1 MSAKRM
7 NGLHLHKSGFFFA
20 AVLLMLSIT
29 PLSVQ
34 SERDTSRDKYRN
46 PYSTLEFFGLN
57 PEMDVLEISPG
68 GGWYTEVLAPY
79 LEGTLFAAHFNPDGD
94 RAYYKRSRDN
104 YVKRI
109 ESDPE
114 LFKNVSIAI
123 FDADQNILTV
133 DNDSVDAVLTFRNVH
148 SWLRSNSESNA
159 FALFFKALKPGGIL
173 GIVQHR
179 AKPGTTIKAMKNSGY
194 VTEEYVIELAKNAGF
209 VFEASS
215 EINSNEKDTTDHPK
229 GVWTLPPSLSLGD
242 SDKEFYLSIGES
254 DRMTLRF
261 RKPSV

>member
-7 NGLHLHKSGFFFA
+7 NGRHLHQSGIFFA

-29 PLSVQ
+29 ALSVQ

-79 LEGTLFAAHFNPDGD
+79 LEGTLFAAHFNPDSD

-109 ESDPE
+109 KSDPQ
-114 LFKNVSIAI
+114 LFKNVRIAI
-123 FDADQNILTV
+123 FDAGQNILTV

-179 AKPGTTIKAMKNSGY
+179 AKPGATIKTMKNSGY

-215 EINSNEKDTTDHPK
+215 EINSNEKDTTNHPK

>member
-104 YVKRI
+104 
-109 ESDPE
+109 
-114 LFKNVSIAI
+114 
-123 FDADQNILTV
+123 
-133 DNDSVDAVLTFRNVH
+133 
-148 SWLRSNSESNA
+148 
-159 FALFFKALKPGGIL
+159 
-173 GIVQHR
+173 
-179 AKPGTTIKAMKNSGY
+179 
-194 VTEEYVIELAKNAGF
+194 
-209 VFEASS
+209 
-215 EINSNEKDTTDHPK
+215 
-229 GVWTLPPSLSLGD
+229 
-242 SDKEFYLSIGES
+242 
-254 DRMTLRF
+254 
-261 RKPSV
+261 